1 MGFIKPLP
9 SRLRN
14 LWKRVDR
21 KIVEARAERWL
32 QEKSIFQM
40 QTKQKSQHWEDDAVV
55 RILEF
60 CFLSKSQKYYGSVF
74 FLLISG
80 VGYRALSDDIHSCR
94 RFGSCSGRAMICA
107 SCRWYNPGNSW
118 ERINN
123 RHEKLW
129 RIERAL
135 RRRGRGCSSCWF
147 LLLLLL
153 VVKRKEA
160 RRKRLR
166 YLDKMEIE
174 LAQATQC
181 PSSEEVV

>member
-1 MGFIKPLP
+1 MTYTEQETAVFNLKWDVCFKALP

-80 VGYRALSDDIHSCR
+80 VGYRALSDCPQQLS
-94 RFGSCSGRAMICA
+94 MICLVL
-107 SCRWYNPGNSW
+107 SQLQIVFVIVWYLEFWELFRGYMNS
-118 ERINN
+118 RT
-123 RHEKLW
+123 LT
-129 RIERAL
+129 
-135 RRRGRGCSSCWF
+135 GRVGCWWTVGW
-147 LLLLLL
+147 LLL
-153 VVKRKEA
+153 VTV
-160 RRKRLR
+160 
-166 YLDKMEIE
+166 
-174 LAQATQC
+174 C
-181 PSSEEVV
+181 